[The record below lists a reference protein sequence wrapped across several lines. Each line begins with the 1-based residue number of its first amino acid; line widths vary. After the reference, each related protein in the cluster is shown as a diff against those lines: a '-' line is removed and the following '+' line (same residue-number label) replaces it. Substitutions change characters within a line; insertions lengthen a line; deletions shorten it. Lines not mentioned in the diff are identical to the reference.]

1 MTKSSTTRLSPICHL
16 PVRSTWQ
23 ATVLSLGRIRGPRAF
38 GALASLM
45 LAGILSLFTCL
56 KVGKANSVAQARK
69 GTVLLLA
76 YSKV

>member
-1 MTKSSTTRLSPICHL
+1 M
-16 PVRSTWQ
+16 
-23 ATVLSLGRIRGPRAF
+23 GRIRGPRAF

-56 KVGKANSVAQARK
+56 KAGKANSVTQTRK